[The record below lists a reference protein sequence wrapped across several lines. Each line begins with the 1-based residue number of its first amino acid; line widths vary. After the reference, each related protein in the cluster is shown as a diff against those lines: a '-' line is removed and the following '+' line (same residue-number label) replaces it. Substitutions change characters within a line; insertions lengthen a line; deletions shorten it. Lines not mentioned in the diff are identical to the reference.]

1 MRCGNSSQTHDPR
14 ETEMITTRFLVTVAF
29 VPSIAQITA
38 LPISSLLTQ
47 ASVPQQ

>member
-14 ETEMITTRFLVTVAF
+14 ETEMITTRFLATVAF
-29 VPSIAQITA
+29 VPSIAQTTA
-38 LPISSLLTQ
+38 FSIGSLPAQ